1 VIILKNSAP
10 GDLCTPFL
18 PLQPPHTTCKVYANT
33 LLCFSKLTLCLGDR
47 EWILKAAMVHL
58 FLERFPQIS
67 APILSSYNRGYID
80 PICTLTNFFGS
91 IGSVFGGKFFG
102 AVTDRHFAS
111 LGGVIT
117 RLSLA
122 TSLHGQIWPFPPSQ
136 LSPLLFGSRRSY
148 WLLRK
153 TGSVTH
159 SIRSMRCA

>member
-1 VIILKNSAP
+1 MLLIYSIILIIIH
-10 GDLCTPFL
+10 TFI
-18 PLQPPHTTCKVYANT
+18 LQR
-33 LLCFSKLTLCLGDR
+33 R
-47 EWILKAAMVHL
+47 EEMRIPYL
-58 FLERFPQIS
+58 RFPQVS
-67 APILSSYNRGYID
+67 NRGYID

-117 RLSLA
+117 RLSLE

-148 WLLRK
+148 WLLRES
-153 TGSVTH
+153 GSATH
-159 SIRSMRCA
+159 SIRSMRCALRSQNSAFGPPPADFGKEQPKRHDGTMATARGL

>member
-1 VIILKNSAP
+1 MSWLHGFIMLFGPK
-10 GDLCTPFL
+10 
-18 PLQPPHTTCKVYANT
+18 K
-33 LLCFSKLTLCLGDR
+33 FSVSELVQVERD
-47 EWILKAAMVHL
+47 EEHL
-58 FLERFPQIS
+58 I
-67 APILSSYNRGYID
+67 RGYID